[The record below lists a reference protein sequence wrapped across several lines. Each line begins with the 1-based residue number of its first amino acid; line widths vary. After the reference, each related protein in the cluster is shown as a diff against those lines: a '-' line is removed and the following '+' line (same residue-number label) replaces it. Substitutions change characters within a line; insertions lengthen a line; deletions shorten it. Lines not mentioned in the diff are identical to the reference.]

1 MNYNHFIRAAENI
14 DVTKIYIITNV
25 FCSWWWDIIRRLSLT
40 HHFNGNDTIL
50 MRLSTLAAR
59 SRHFE
64 SLHCSRWSKFHQNDN
79 TLFQWLKLEKDDIF
93 NCILLNENHYILTD
107 ISMTFVSEDL
117 TNNKWALIQVNHY
130 RKVSNMRHT
139 LVGNKIVDHWD
150 VLGAAPIGAA
160 RTTSS
165 FSTEHVA
172 SMDWAKI
179 TANETRNV
187 YVWALGALYIR
198 ELRVFEQMMM

>member
-1 MNYNHFIRAAENI
+1 MMRHHKKTFFN
-14 DVTKIYIITNV
+14 T
-25 FCSWWWDIIRRLSLT
+25 SLLWKW
-40 HHFNGNDTIL
+40 HHFDEIVNI
-50 MRLSTLAAR
+50 SCIR

-79 TLFQWLKLEKDDIF
+79 TLFQWLKLEQDDIF

-130 RKVSNMRHT
+130 RKVSNIRRT
-139 LVGNKIVDHWD
+139 LVGDKIVDHWD
-150 VLGAAPIGAA
+150 VVGAAPIGAA
-160 RTTSS
+160 PTTSS
-165 FSTEHVA
+165 FSTAHVA

-179 TANETRNV
+179 TANEMRNV

-198 ELRVFEQMMM
+198 ELTVFEQMMM